1 MFLNLV
7 LFAVGARDQTPL
19 PEDAVPVGGHAGGPA
34 RRPGHVR
41 EARAQPPEAAHSGRL
56 RAPRARAQSRQ
67 VRRVLRAHTGAPSPF

>member
-56 RAPRARAQSRQ
+56 
-67 VRRVLRAHTGAPSPF
+67 